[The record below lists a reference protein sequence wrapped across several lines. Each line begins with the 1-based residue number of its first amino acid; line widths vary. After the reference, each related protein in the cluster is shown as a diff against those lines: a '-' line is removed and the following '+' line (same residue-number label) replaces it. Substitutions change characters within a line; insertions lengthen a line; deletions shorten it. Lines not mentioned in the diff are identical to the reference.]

1 MKKGDRKLFLKFSK
15 ITIFFGIFG
24 FCVLASGIYVAN
36 SAEKEVGNNLVLGID
51 VNTGEAATEITIRSQ
66 NKPTY
71 TSSAPADSPGLLLEI
86 SDANVSELAE
96 SIPVN
101 DGFVKEVK
109 IAQFGEYS
117 GFQGQIEIIFEKALP
132 SDIKEIGNNLLVSV
146 AHQAEEGAPEV
157 GDIAALPP
165 LEGIGEVPSDDTLPP
180 PPLEGDLEAG
190 AVIDAPPIPE
200 EGAEIVPLVSEEEVV
215 APLEDVPPLEGEAE
229 APPVPEEIPVTEAPL
244 VPPLEGEDITP
255 LEADLA
261 EIPPVGEEVA
271 PLEGEEITPL
281 EAEVAEAVAVPE
293 EAPLEEIPVAEAPLE
308 QAPVEEPPAVPDETL
323 VGEAPPFPEEIP
335 MAEAPP
341 VSEEFPV
348 AEAPPSSEVEP
359 LPLAPEAAPMVPMEE
374 GPPAP
379 LEPMAMAAIPPAE
392 APVAELVPSEEVQQ
406 VAWIEGDRI
415 QLSRPIKFLLNE
427 AVILPESLPVVDEI
441 LRIMQENINLKVRV
455 EGHTDS
461 EGPARYNQALS
472 EYRAIW
478 IKLYLSSKGISPDRI
493 QVFGYGESR
502 PVAGNDTH
510 AGREKNRRVEFLIV
524 GR

>member
-1 MKKGDRKLFLKFSK
+1 MVCL
-15 ITIFFGIFG
+15 ITRGPAKPINAPG
-24 FCVLASGIYVAN
+24 S
-36 SAEKEVGNNLVLGID
+36 
-51 VNTGEAATEITIRSQ
+51 EIII
-66 NKPTY
+66 
-71 TSSAPADSPGLLLEI
+71 SPNM
-86 SDANVSELAE
+86 AKLAE
-96 SIPVN
+96 V
-101 DGFVKEVK
+101 
-109 IAQFGEYS
+109 
-117 GFQGQIEIIFEKALP
+117 
-132 SDIKEIGNNLLVSV
+132 
-146 AHQAEEGAPEV
+146 
-157 GDIAALPP
+157 
-165 LEGIGEVPSDDTLPP
+165 
-180 PPLEGDLEAG
+180 
-190 AVIDAPPIPE
+190 
-200 EGAEIVPLVSEEEVV
+200 
-215 APLEDVPPLEGEAE
+215 
-229 APPVPEEIPVTEAPL
+229 
-244 VPPLEGEDITP
+244 
-255 LEADLA
+255 
-261 EIPPVGEEVA
+261 PPVGEELA

-293 EAPLEEIPVAEAPLE
+293 GGPIEEIPVAEVPLEQAPIEEPPSVPGEIPVAEAPPL
-308 QAPVEEPPAVPDETL
+308 
-323 VGEAPPFPEEIP
+323 PEEIP
-335 MAEAPP
+335 MAEGPPVPEAFPVSEAPP
-341 VSEEFPV
+341 VP
-348 AEAPPSSEVEP
+348 EVEP
-359 LPLAPEAAPMVPMEE
+359 LPLAPEAAPMVPMDE

-379 LEPMAMAAIPPAE
+379 VEPLAVAAIPPAE
-392 APVAELVPSEEVQQ
+392 APVAEMVPSEEVQR